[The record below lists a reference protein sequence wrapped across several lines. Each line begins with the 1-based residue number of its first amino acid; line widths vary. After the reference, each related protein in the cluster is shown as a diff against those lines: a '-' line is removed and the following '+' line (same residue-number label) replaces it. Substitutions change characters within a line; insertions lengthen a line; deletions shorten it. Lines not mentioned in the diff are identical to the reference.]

1 LSLVLG
7 RFSSQVGKYRDFALP
22 KEPFAQNLTS
32 CGELEVK
39 RIKKREIYKTFVFMF
54 ILTEPRFCG

>member
-1 LSLVLG
+1 LNLVD
-7 RFSSQVGKYRDFALP
+7 KYRDFALP

-32 CGELEVK
+32 CGELRVK

-54 ILTEPRFCG
+54 ISTEPPFCG

>member
-1 LSLVLG
+1 LDLVD
-7 RFSSQVGKYRDFALP
+7 KYRDFALP

-39 RIKKREIYKTFVFMF
+39 RIKKREFYKTFVFMF
-54 ILTEPRFCG
+54 ILTEHTFCG